1 MKKSILGTENLLPI
15 AASFLLLPN
24 FVFAQNAEQV
34 KKIRESSNLKQLNVL
49 QKGFGKS
56 TLSVKELQT
65 KAKSLKIPFEG
76 ESNGR
81 YYQLRSFDKKG
92 RPLYYITYNS
102 GAAEG
107 TGTNKLHPEA
117 GVFNLEGSGM
127 KVHEWDG
134 GKVRVSHKEFGGR
147 ATQKDNSTSLSEHAT
162 HVAGTM
168 VASGVDASAKGMAPK
183 ATLDAYDWNSDE
195 DEMTAAAADGAILSN
210 HSYGY
215 VGGFAW
221 GSWSGQQGWHWLGSD
236 DDLEFK
242 GYGKYLDSDREWDL
256 ITLNAPYY
264 LPVKA
269 AGNPRGD
276 GPKVGETHYVR
287 DSSGK
292 WIASTKNRK
301 KNGGDD
307 GFDCVLYGATGKN
320 LLVVGAVQKIPG
332 GYKSPT
338 DVKMA
343 SFSAFGPT
351 DDGRIKPDISGVGV
365 GLRSSVSSGD
375 TDYASLS
382 GTSMAS
388 PNVTGSLLL
397 LQEHYSKLNAGNM
410 MKAATLKAL
419 AIATAN
425 EAGAAP
431 GPDYASGWGL
441 LNAFDAAKTISLNGK
456 YSLIQENT
464 LNNGTQTSFD
474 VVAAGGAP
482 LKVTVV
488 WADPA
493 PSTLSNEEV
502 LNDRSKMLVNDLDV
516 RVVKDGVEVLPWRL
530 NPDNPAAPAVKMD
543 NDVDNV
549 EQVVIENPEAG
560 ATYTIVVKHKRD
572 LKKNEVSRDS
582 EGNLI
587 VNLVPAT
594 SQDYSLVVTG
604 INNGVRN
611 NLAVTDVKVAATP
624 LEYSTSTPVDFKIE
638 NKGKDAYST
647 GAKLVVKL
655 LNKDNNQVEAT
666 GELDIPSISPSD
678 KTVLTHHFDLS
689 KSFVNYSVE
698 AELVYAADEISL
710 DNKLSTSAY
719 GIVADLTPDMAS
731 HKFGFEDDFNK
742 NGWTSEDKDADGRT
756 WRKYDDKSLAYEGN
770 SFALN
775 FPGEKTDVDDWFFS
789 NPLKLK
795 KDVLYRVVFYARKF
809 QDFKEVVS
817 VSLGNNPNSLSMT
830 TELIPRV
837 EATGKY
843 NRYFYEFKV
852 PTDQVAYIGF
862 RHKTE
867 GTDKSYAFAMDNV
880 KFEYAESKPNV
891 DFSVD
896 KVQANS
902 YETVSFKNA
911 TMTASTL
918 PVSSWEWTFAPNTV
932 TFKDETSPNSE
943 APKVS
948 LAEGTY
954 SVTLKAK
961 NGKGED
967 VLTKNDYITVKNTA
981 TVAGFKANTQEIFEG
996 EAVLFTNNS
1005 TGNPEPNKFEWTITP
1020 SDGVEFTGDTKSF
1033 TEKDLNVKF
1042 TKKGLYKV
1050 SLKATS
1056 DHNSDKVEKTD
1067 YINVKKVYNSVDD
1080 LTYNFENSTN
1090 LLTLKWQRPDLNPIY
1105 KEGFE
1110 DEDGVSMPSG
1120 MTVIGDQGS
1129 SILDWNLTGVY
1140 KKSGEYGVRSYAWF
1154 MNPFDANSI
1163 LITPKLRKGAEVLN
1177 FNVWHRYKER
1187 YDVYVVE
1194 APASGNAPTAEEVKA
1209 GHKVYTFE
1217 ATGTNPTFK
1226 LESVNI
1232 KNYTNKDFFVAFHH
1246 RTKKDDNG
1254 FILALD
1260 DIEVGYDNSV
1270 DGKVGATVG
1279 TQTLSKEAL
1288 PDFKADFLKGDKLVT
1303 REMLLPE
1310 TSLNSGIGSKVS
1322 FGIST
1327 VPHLVGYEVVKDG
1340 TKVSDI
1346 NDYNTRLYNETMT
1359 QNGTYTYDVYAVYS
1373 DGVKSDKQTVVVNI
1387 TTLATSEVD
1396 ANTGLKVYP
1405 NPSNGNFVVEAVS
1418 TVSALKA
1425 SVYDMSGKQILSNEY
1440 KGNRFELNLTQQPK
1454 GVYILNLVDDK
1465 GVKHNVKLM
1474 VK

>member
-1 MKKSILGTENLLPI
+1 MKKSILETGNLLPI
-15 AASFLLLPN
+15 AAGFLLLPN

-34 KKIRESSNLKQLNVL
+34 KKIKESSNLKQLNLL
-49 QKGFGKS
+49 QKGFSKS
-56 TLSVKELQT
+56 TLSVKELQA
-65 KAKSLKIPFEG
+65 KAKDLKIPFMG
-76 ESNGR
+76 EANGKL
-81 YYQLRSFDKKG
+81 YQLQGFDKKG
-92 RPLYYITYNS
+92 RALYYITYNT

-107 TGTNKLHPEA
+107 TGTSKLHPSA

-134 GKVRVSHKEFGGR
+134 GKVRATHQEFGGR
-147 ATQKDNSTSLSEHAT
+147 VTQKDVPLSNSDHAT

-168 VASGVDASAKGMAPK
+168 VASGVDALVKGMAPK
-183 ATLDAYDWNSDE
+183 ATLDAYDWNNDE
-195 DEMTAAAADGAILSN
+195 NEMVAAAAAGAILSN

-215 VGGFAW
+215 LGGFEW
-221 GSWSGQQGWHWLGSD
+221 GNWSGTQGWHWFGSD
-236 DDLEFK
+236 EDTEYK
-242 GYGKYLDSDREWDL
+242 GYGQYTAPDRDWDL
-256 ITLNAPYY
+256 IALNAPYY

-276 GPKVGETHYVR
+276 GPAPGETHYVR
-287 DSSGK
+287 DSAGQ
-292 WIASTKNRK
+292 WMASTKVRQR
-301 KNGGDD
+301 NGGDN
-307 GFDCVLYGATGKN
+307 GFDCIIFGSTGKN
-320 LLVVGAVQKIPG
+320 ILTVGAANKIVG
-332 GYKSPT
+332 GYKTPQ
-338 DVKMA
+338 DVRMA
-343 SFSAFGPT
+343 SFSAFGPV

-365 GLRSSVSSGD
+365 DLKSSVSTGD
-375 TDYASLS
+375 TAYGTMS

-397 LQEHYSKLNAGNM
+397 LQEHYFKKFNAH
-410 MKAATLKAL
+410 MKSATLKAL

-425 EAGAAP
+425 EAGEAP

-474 VVAAGGAP
+474 VVAAGGSP

-516 RVVKDGVEVLPWRL
+516 RVIKDGVEVLPWRL

-560 ATYTIVVKHKRD
+560 ATYTIVVKHKGD
-572 LKKNEVSRDS
+572 LKKNEVSRDNK
-582 EGNLI
+582 GNLI

-604 INNGVRN
+604 VNNGVRN
-611 NLAVTDVKVAATP
+611 NLAVTGVKVTVPP
-624 LEYSTSTPVDFKIE
+624 LQYTASTPISFRVE
-638 NKGKDAYST
+638 NKGKDAYSA
-647 GAKLVVKL
+647 GAKLSVKL
-655 LNKDNNQVEAT
+655 VNKDNSNEVVAT
-666 GELDIPSISPSD
+666 GELDVPSIAPAD
-678 KTVLTHHFDLS
+678 KTFLTHHFDLS

-742 NGWTSEDKDADGRT
+742 NGWTSEDKDADGKT

-809 QDFKEVVS
+809 QNFTEAIS
-817 VSLGNNPNSLSMT
+817 ISLGNNPNSSSMT
-830 TELIPRV
+830 KELTPRV

-891 DFSVD
+891 DFSAD

-932 TFKDETSPNSE
+932 TFKDGTSTSSE

-948 LAEGTY
+948 FAEGTY

-961 NGKGED
+961 NDKGEE
-967 VLTKNDYITVKNTA
+967 VLTKNDYITVKNTP
-981 TVAGFKANTQEIFEG
+981 TVAGFISSAQEIFEG
-996 EAVLFTNNS
+996 EAVLFANTS
-1005 TGNPEPNKFEWTITP
+1005 TGNPEPNQFEWTITP
-1020 SDGVEFTGDTKSF
+1020 SDGVEFTGTTTAF
-1033 TEKDLNVKF
+1033 TDKDLNVKF

-1056 DHNSDKVEKTD
+1056 EHNSDTVEKTD

-1080 LTYNFENSTN
+1080 LTHNFDKTNN
-1090 LLTLKWQRPDLNPIY
+1090 LLTLKWQRPNLNPIY

-1110 DEDGVSMPSG
+1110 DEDGNAMPSG
-1120 MTVIGDQGS
+1120 MTVIGQN
-1129 SILDWNLTGVY
+1129 SILDWYLTGVY
-1140 KKSGEYGVRSYAWF
+1140 KKSGEYGVRSYSWYVKS
-1154 MNPFDANSI
+1154 FDADNI
-1163 LITPKLRKGAEVLN
+1163 LITPKLRKGAEVLS
-1177 FNVWHRYKER
+1177 FNVWHKYNER